1 MPPLE
6 RLHEEISVVPKLCLG
21 MRPAKLRFASLW
33 RASRPCAAARR
44 VRVAGRWSVHTRMPP
59 LEPRHTEANLARKKH
74 KAAKPP
80 ANRPITGGQSRRQE
94 GAFSPFPPPACNQPV
109 WRHLWTLLAAGFAL
123 RLLAAFSADWAYRA
137 DEIMQYLEQAHR
149 LVFGAGF
156 MPWEIRLGARNLLIA
171 APAAGVM
178 ALCKSVGGGA
188 GCYVPAIELFY
199 TIFSL
204 AIPASLYFIARRM
217 HGETAG
223 RAALVLGS
231 LWYEF
236 VVFAPHLMPEQ
247 TASIFILVGL
257 ACVPPRE
264 ALSTDS
270 PASAK
275 PGARLLLAG
284 FLIGLGGMLRLPYVP
299 VAGALGILI
308 LARVP
313 LRFAP
318 HVLGGA
324 VGALAVAGAADWAVW
339 GTFLHSYFSY
349 LEMAALTSGFADA
362 FGEFEGTEWYAP
374 MRKLAACSAGL
385 WPLLFVLAAAEWRR
399 YWPALA
405 MLAILLFVHAVTLTI
420 AYSHVFLALP
430 LFALIFGGVAARPP
444 EFLRGFLRGGGKK
457 AAAAALALLSLA
469 GAAHALP
476 GLSASFWPEVRQPR
490 FFFHNFAWLQ
500 AARFLSQVPP
510 EKMRAVVWNAQ
521 DPLWTGGYYYFHH
534 PVPQWHEGMKP
545 HRPALEA
552 RPLAEMASHYVALSP
567 DGAQKALAAG
577 FTEVANFGAAIVY
590 ENPEWAGVPAQWENP
605 FPLELGMTED
615 EAFDRALKEAGKPVP
630 PPVFLTPPR

>member
-1 MPPLE
+1 
-6 RLHEEISVVPKLCLG
+6 
-21 MRPAKLRFASLW
+21 
-33 RASRPCAAARR
+33 
-44 VRVAGRWSVHTRMPP
+44 MPP
-59 LEPRHTEANLARKKH
+59 LEPRHTEASLARKKH

-149 LVFGAGF
+149 LVFGVGF

-223 RAALVLGS
+223 RAALVLGC

-236 VVFAPHLMPEQ
+236 IVFAPHLMPEQ

-257 ACVPPRE
+257 ACVPSRE
-264 ALSTDS
+264 S
-270 PASAK
+270 ASADI
-275 PGARLLLAG
+275 PFSARAGIRLCLAG
-284 FLIGLGGMLRLPYVP
+284 LLIGLGGLLRLPYVP
-299 VAGALGILI
+299 LAGILGILI
-308 LARVP
+308 LIRMPV
-313 LRFAP
+313 RYAP
-318 HVLGGA
+318 AAL
-324 VGALAVAGAADWAVW
+324 VGACAALLTAGTADWIVW
-339 GTFLHSYFSY
+339 GGFLQSVFAY
-349 LEMAALTSGFADA
+349 LEASPLTGEL
-362 FGEFEGTEWYAP
+362 FGVTPWHVQIGRLT
-374 MRKLAACSAGL
+374 ACSGGL
-385 WPLLFVLAAAEWRR
+385 WPLLFVMAAADWRR
-399 YWPALA
+399 HWLPLGGVVVLLVIHALA
-405 MLAILLFVHAVTLTI
+405 NTNS
-420 AYSHVFLALP
+420 YSHVFLALP
-430 LFALIFGGVAARPP
+430 LFALIFGGIAARPP

-615 EAFDRALKEAGKPVP
+615 ETFDRALKEAGKPVP

>member
-6 RLHEEISVVPKLCLG
+6 R
-21 MRPAKLRFASLW
+21 
-33 RASRPCAAARR
+33 RR
-44 VRVAGRWSVHTRMPP
+44 
-59 LEPRHTEANLARKKH
+59 TEASLARKKN

-80 ANRPITGGQSRRQE
+80 ANRPTADGQPRRQQS
-94 GAFSPFPPPACNQPV
+94 ALAPFPPPACNQPV
-109 WRHLWTLLAAGFAL
+109 WRHLWTLLAIGFAL
-123 RLLAAFSADWAYRA
+123 RLLAAFSADWMYRG
-137 DEIMQYLEQAHR
+137 DQIMQYLEQAHR

-156 MPWEIRLGARNLLIA
+156 MPWEARLGARNLLIA

-178 ALCKSVGGGA
+178 ALCKALDGGP
-188 GCYVPAIELFY
+188 GCYIPAIELFY
-199 TIFSL
+199 AAFSL

-223 RAALVLGS
+223 RAALVLGC

-236 VVFAPHLMPEQ
+236 VVFAPHLLPAQ
-247 TASIFILVGL
+247 TGAIPILVGL

-264 ALSTDS
+264 ALSADS
-270 PASAK
+270 PALAK
-275 PGARLLLAG
+275 PGVRLLLAG
-284 FLIGLGGMLRLPYVP
+284 FFIGLGGLLRLPYIP
-299 VAGALGILI
+299 VAGALGLLI
-308 LARVP
+308 LARSP

-339 GTFLHSYFSY
+339 GAFLHSSFAF
-349 LEMAALTSGFADA
+349 LEAAALTNGFNDLFSFA
-362 FGEFEGTEWYAP
+362 EGTEWHAP
-374 MRKLAACSAGL
+374 VRKLAVCSAGL
-385 WPLLFVLAAAEWRR
+385 WPLLFILAAAEWRR
-399 YWPALA
+399 YWLTLS
-405 MLAILLFVHAVTLTI
+405 MLALLLAVHAVTLTTS
-420 AYSHVFLALP
+420 YSHVFLALP

-444 EFLRGFLRGGGKK
+444 EFLRGFLRAGGKK

-476 GLSASFWPEVRQPR
+476 GLSASFWTLGEISQPR

-510 EKMRAVVWNAQ
+510 EKMRAVVWNAP
-521 DPLWTGGYYYFHH
+521 DPIWTGGYYYFHH
-534 PVPQWHEGMKP
+534 PVPQWHEGMKL
-545 HRPALEA
+545 HRPALEG

-567 DGAQKALAAG
+567 DGAQKALTAG
-577 FTEVANFGAAIVY
+577 FQESANFGAAIVY
-590 ENPEWAGVPAQWENP
+590 ENPEWESVPARWEVP
-605 FPLELGMTED
+605 FSMELGMPED
-615 EAFDRALKEAGKPVP
+615 EVFDRALKKAEKPVP